1 MNCIYGTSNPL
12 NPCAILQK
20 TPIKLL
26 PFLLLFAAFAQAQ
39 TDTLRC
45 TLLYE
50 IPKKAER
57 VEMDK
62 LGQIYTF
69 SGSSWTKYDVNGK
82 QSGIFSEYGA
92 TADDIWDL
100 SDPQKIVFFQHSFQ
114 KGVVLDRTMNT
125 DFPFDFQGTV
135 ESESRN
141 ISFVATASDSKVWA
155 IDTYT
160 NTILK
165 LDKNG
170 NNVLNNNFLD
180 RNKTLS
186 IDCTAMMEVENRLY
200 IQQRNTG
207 VLVFDVFGMLL
218 KTIAIKDLQH
228 FNIINGQLIAFDT
241 EKILTFDI
249 QTGKIIKTSVV
260 LLDTKNAVLR
270 FVKGKIAVYTKEKTQ
285 IFSIDNK
292 L

>member
-1 MNCIYGTSNPL
+1 M
-12 NPCAILQK
+12 
-20 TPIKLL
+20 
-26 PFLLLFAAFAQAQ
+26 LLLLLAAYGQAQ

-45 TLLYE
+45 TLLYD

-57 VEMDK
+57 VEIDK
-62 LGQIYTF
+62 MGQIYAF
-69 SGSSWTKYDVNGK
+69 AGNSWTKYDVNGK

-92 TADDIWDL
+92 SADDVWDL
-100 SDPQKIVFFQHSFQ
+100 SDPQKIVFYQPAFQ

-125 DFPFDFQGTV
+125 DFTFDFNGTV

-141 ISFVATASDSKVWA
+141 IAFVATASDSKIWA
-155 IDTYT
+155 IDTYH

-170 NNVLNNNFLD
+170 DNVLKNNFLD

-186 IDCTAMMEVENRLY
+186 LDCTQMMEVDNRLY
-200 IQQRNTG
+200 VQQRNTA
-207 VLVFDVFGMLL
+207 VLVFDAFGMLL
-218 KTIAIKDLQH
+218 KTIDIKDLQH

-249 QTGKIIKTSVV
+249 QTGKIIKTSV
-260 LLDTKNAVLR
+260 LLCNTKNTAIR
-270 FVKGKIAVYTKEKTQ
+270 FAKGKIAVYDAQHIQ

-292 L
+292 

>member
-1 MNCIYGTSNPL
+1 M
-12 NPCAILQK
+12 K
-20 TPIKLL
+20 FL

-69 SGSSWTKYDVNGK
+69 SGNAWTKYDINGK

-92 TADDIWDL
+92 TADDVWDL
-100 SDPQKIVFFQHSFQ
+100 SDPQKIVFFQPAFQ
-114 KGVVLDRTMNT
+114 KGVVLDRTMNA
-125 DFPFDFQGTV
+125 DFYFNFNTNTGAETSV
-135 ESESRN
+135 ESRN
-141 ISFVATASDSKVWA
+141 ISFVATASDSKLWA

-186 IDCTAMMEVENRLY
+186 MDCTAMMEVDNRLY
-200 IQQRNTG
+200 VQQRNMG

-228 FNIINGQLIAFDT
+228 FNIINGQLIAFDN
-241 EKILTFDI
+241 EKILTFDT

-260 LLDTKNAVLR
+260 LLDTKNAMLR
-270 FVKGKIAVYTKEKTQ
+270 FVKGKIVVYTKEKTQ
-285 IFSIDNK
+285 IFNIDNK